1 MESIGRV
8 TMKTGKLRFSIFAI
22 LIGMFSGSS
31 AVDAANG
38 LFIESGAGVLQSLR
52 TEAVLV
58 RYQREAPPL
67 FKQESFYEGVF
78 MHWNGKNHAD
88 ALGLAGGIRWAVKDE
103 TYFSTAL
110 GGCHISRETENLGTP
125 FQFYI
130 RLGAGIRTRR
140 YDVSLAL
147 VHISNGKLFFGWE
160 GPNKSENFI
169 TLSIGGLF

>member
-1 MESIGRV
+1 
-8 TMKTGKLRFSIFAI
+8 MKTGKPRFAILAI
-22 LIGMFSGSS
+22 LIGICSGP
-31 AVDAANG
+31 AVVDAADG
-38 LFIESGAGVLQSLR
+38 LFAEGGAGIIQSVR

-67 FKQESFYEGVF
+67 FKQESFYEGIF
-78 MHWNGKNHAD
+78 MHWNGENHAD
-88 ALGLAGGIRWAVKDE
+88 AVGLAGGIRWAVKGA

-130 RLGAGIRTRR
+130 RFGAGIRMSR

-147 VHISNGKLFFGWE
+147 VHISNGKLFFGWN
-160 GPNKSENFI
+160 GPNKSENFV
-169 TLSIGGLF
+169 TLSVGGLF